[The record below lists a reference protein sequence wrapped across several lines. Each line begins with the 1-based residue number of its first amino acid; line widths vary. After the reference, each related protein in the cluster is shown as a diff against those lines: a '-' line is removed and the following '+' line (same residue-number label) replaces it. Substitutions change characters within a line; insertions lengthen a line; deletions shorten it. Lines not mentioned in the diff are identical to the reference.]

1 MTQDYKHYA
10 QPKPG
15 PMPIPLWIW
24 LFAIIV
30 ISGFAGLLYYL
41 DLYQKGRIG
50 TDHETNLKKILSQQL
65 PPAAPSKHGSNKDA
79 AGTKTATAQGDK
91 SDDNTTSF
99 DFYSLLPA
107 MKVIIPDRE
116 VAVTDAEIPRQT
128 TSTNTIPYILQAGSF
143 KDPQQADR
151 LKAGLALI
159 GIESSIETVSIKDSG
174 TWHRVRI
181 GPLTN
186 MKDIEKIRTR
196 MRANNIDPILI
207 RDKT

>member
-1 MTQDYKHYA
+1 MTHDYKHYA

-24 LFAIIV
+24 IFAIIV
-30 ISGFAGLLYYL
+30 IGGFAGLLYYL
-41 DLYQKGRIG
+41 DLYNKGRIG
-50 TDHETNLKKILSQQL
+50 TDHEQNLKKILSQQL
-65 PPAAPSKHGSNKDA
+65 PVVTAKSK
-79 AGTKTATAQGDK
+79 TTATTTTAT
-91 SDDNTTSF
+91 DNKTENTKPEEKATSF

-116 VAVTDAEIPRQT
+116 VAVTDAEIPKHTT
-128 TSTNTIPYILQAGSF
+128 TSTIPYILQAGSF

-159 GIESSIETVSIKDSG
+159 GIESSIESVSIKESG

-181 GPLTN
+181 GPYTN
-186 MKDIEKIRTR
+186 MNEIEKIRSR
-196 MRANNIDPILI
+196 MRANHIDPILL
-207 RDKT
+207 RDKS